1 MLVNRPAHKKAIGVK
16 WIYRTKFN
24 ADGSI
29 NKHKAR
35 LVVKGYAQMVGV
47 DFSETFAPVARLDT
61 IRILLALAAQNG
73 WTIHQMDVKFAFL
86 NGYLEEEIFV
96 EQPEGFV
103 IQGEEE
109 KVYLLKKALYGLKQ
123 APRVWY
129 NRIDA
134 HLLDLGFT
142 KSLSE
147 FTLYLRKINDELL
160 VVSLYVDD
168 LLVTG
173 SNMEQIDVFKREM
186 KNVFE
191 MTDLGKMTFFLGM
204 EVQQKQNEI
213 FICQQKYAKEILKKF
228 NMEECR
234 STATPMNQKE
244 KFCKEDGA
252 AKIDETLYRTLI
264 GCLMY
269 LTATRPDIMNATSIL
284 SRYMHCASEIHFQA
298 AKRIVRYIKG
308 TIDYGLKF
316 CQVKNSI
323 LHGYSD
329 SDWANCVDDMRSTS
343 GYCFSFGS
351 AIFLWSSKKQEVIAQ
366 STAEAEYVVAS
377 AAVNQAI
384 WIRKLMVDLQME
396 QKESTQILVDNQAAI
411 AIAKNPVFH
420 GKTKHLKLKLY
431 FLREVQREGEIQLIY
446 CKTENQNADILT
458 KPLPQAKYEF
468 FRQRLGVCS
477 FRAKEEC

>member
-1 MLVNRPAHKKAIGVK
+1 MMNCL
-16 WIYRTKFN
+16 W
-24 ADGSI
+24 
-29 NKHKAR
+29 
-35 LVVKGYAQMVGV
+35 
-47 DFSETFAPVARLDT
+47 
-61 IRILLALAAQNG
+61 
-73 WTIHQMDVKFAFL
+73 FL
-86 NGYLEEEIFV
+86 FMWMTYCD
-96 EQPEGFV
+96 
-103 IQGEEE
+103 
-109 KVYLLKKALYGLKQ
+109 
-123 APRVWY
+123 R
-129 NRIDA
+129 
-134 HLLDLGFT
+134 
-142 KSLSE
+142 
-147 FTLYLRKINDELL
+147 
-160 VVSLYVDD
+160 
-168 LLVTG
+168 
-173 SNMEQIDVFKREM
+173 SNMEHNDVFQREM

-213 FICQQKYAKEILKKF
+213 FISQQKYAKMTLKKF

-234 STATPMNQKE
+234 STTTPMNQKE

-269 LTATRPDIMNATSIL
+269 LTTTRPDILNATSIL
-284 SRYMHCASEIHFQA
+284 SRYMHYASEIHFQA
-298 AKRIVRYIKG
+298 AKRIVRYMKG

-329 SDWANCVDDMRSTS
+329 SDWASCVDDMKSTS

-351 AIFLWSSKKQEVIAQ
+351 AIFLWSSKRQEVIAQ
-366 STAEAEYVVAS
+366 STAEAEYVAAT

-396 QKESTQILVDNQAAI
+396 QKESTQILVDNQVAI
-411 AIAKNPVFH
+411 SIAKNPVFH
-420 GKTKHLKLKLY
+420 GKTKLFKLKLY

-458 KPLPQAKYEF
+458 KSLPKAKYEF

-477 FRAKEEC
+477 FIAKKEC